1 MVHYYHNIYICI
13 YIYTWICNNAL
24 TMDIYIYIIWS
35 NMVIWFNMIMLPWI
49 YDVVMGFEA
58 SLLIM
63 VYQN

>member
-1 MVHYYHNIYICI
+1 
-13 YIYTWICNNAL
+13 
-24 TMDIYIYIIWS
+24 MDIIIWS

-49 YDVVMGFEA
+49 YNVVMGIEA